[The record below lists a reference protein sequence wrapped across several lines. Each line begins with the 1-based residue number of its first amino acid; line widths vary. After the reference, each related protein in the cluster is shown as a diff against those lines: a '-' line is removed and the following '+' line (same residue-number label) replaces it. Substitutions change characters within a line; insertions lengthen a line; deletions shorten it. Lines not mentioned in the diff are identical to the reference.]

1 MVESALYIVTTY
13 TEMKWLTYDLEST
26 FLQKGYKRGDTLIL
40 EIALFKG
47 KREAYQSLVNP
58 VGAVTDG
65 KDLIA
70 RLDDEGQSPEK
81 TINFWTKL
89 LIGKKMLNTAVKR
102 KSLEEKADKIAEL
115 LGDEETFRAP
125 KDVLQ
130 EAIAWGEGHTWIAHN
145 GTSFNSKI
153 ILGQTKKMDIPI
165 DVHFEDSLP
174 LFKNQYKDC
183 VSYSQPLLYKVLFP
197 GTKYMAHHALEDSKA
212 LHKMIAH
219 TIETTGKDIEKL
231 FHVKKMPRYKDIKSD
246 LIDIK
251 GIGKVSVAKFKDKGI
266 HSKKDLKKYVDTSD
280 LTAWMK
286 DFKGVHA
293 YKKLGEKLYSGDLI
307 L

>member
-1 MVESALYIVTTY
+1 MV
-13 TEMKWLTYDLEST
+13 KWLTYDLEST
-26 FLQKGYKRGDTLIL
+26 FLKKGYKRKDTLIIEL
-40 EIALFKG
+40 AVYG
-47 KREAYQSLVNP
+47 KESTGYQALVNP
-58 VGAVTDG
+58 LEKYATGSDVIDS
-65 KDLIA
+65 
-70 RLDDEGQSPEK
+70 LDKEGQNPEK

-115 LGDEETFRAP
+115 LQDKETFRHP

-130 EAIAWGEGHTWIAHN
+130 EAIDWGRGHTWIAHN
-145 GTSFNSKI
+145 GNSFDSKI
-153 ILGQTKKMDIPI
+153 IMGQSDKWNVLCDLELK
-165 DVHFEDSLP
+165 DSLP
-174 LFKNQYKDC
+174 MFKSAFPKE
-183 VSYSQPLLYKVLFP
+183 VSYSQPLLFKALFP
-197 GTKYMAHHALEDSKA
+197 GKKYMAHHALEDSKA

-219 TIETTGKDIEKL
+219 TIETTGKDIDKL
-231 FHVKKMPRYKDIKSD
+231 LYVKKMPRYKDIKSD

-251 GIGKVSVAKFKDKGI
+251 GIGAGSVAKFKDKGI

>member
-47 KREAYQSLVNP
+47 KREAVQSLVNP
-58 VGAVTDG
+58 VGAVTNG

-115 LGDEETFRAP
+115 LQDEETFRHP

-130 EAIAWGEGHTWIAHN
+130 EAIDWGR
-145 GTSFNSKI
+145 
-153 ILGQTKKMDIPI
+153 GQ
-165 DVHFEDSLP
+165 
-174 LFKNQYKDC
+174 
-183 VSYSQPLLYKVLFP
+183 
-197 GTKYMAHHALEDSKA
+197 
-212 LHKMIAH
+212 
-219 TIETTGKDIEKL
+219 
-231 FHVKKMPRYKDIKSD
+231 
-246 LIDIK
+246 
-251 GIGKVSVAKFKDKGI
+251 
-266 HSKKDLKKYVDTSD
+266 
-280 LTAWMK
+280 
-286 DFKGVHA
+286 
-293 YKKLGEKLYSGDLI
+293 
-307 L
+307 